1 MTTRRTKVLAAVTAA
16 LLAIGTP
23 LAAQNGDPAGVPA
36 GVIVTNVDPDGPAAA
51 AGIERGD
58 LILSIDGQDLGSAR
72 DLMQALADV
81 EASEVTLSV
90 KHGDDVRDQVVT
102 IDHVW
107 GRPRI
112 GLAITGGN
120 GANMDLLLD
129 LGRRLSMEPMRGGG
143 RFHVEIESDKPGV
156 IVMEVA
162 PESAAEAAGLQR
174 GDWSTAVGDQ
184 TLDGAADQLAGII
197 GDHEPGDE
205 VSIAYY
211 RGKDAMTAAVTLG
224 EHPESGAAML
234 GIRYRALPG
243 MLPGMLPEMEDMKRA
258 FEDMKER
265 FERRGM
271 RRWGGRADG
280 DRGMG
285 DQDTGG
291 RDMDAGAL

>member
-1 MTTRRTKVLAAVTAA
+1 MTTRRTKIVAVATAA

-23 LAAQNGDPAGVPA
+23 LAAQSGDPA
-36 GVIVTNVDPDGPAAA
+36 GVIVTGVDPDGPAAA

-81 EASEVTLSV
+81 EAAEVTLSV

-102 IDHVW
+102 IDRVW

-112 GLAITGGN
+112 GLAITGGA

-129 LGRRLSMEPMRGGG
+129 LSRRMQMKPLGHHGSF
-143 RFHVEIESDKPGV
+143 RFESDKPGV

-162 PESAAEAAGLQR
+162 PESAAEAAGLQP
-174 GDWSTAVGDQ
+174 GDWITAVGGMS
-184 TLDGAADQLAGII
+184 LDGPADQLAGII
-197 GDHEPGDE
+197 GDHAPGDE
-205 VSIAYY
+205 VSIAYH
-211 RGKDAMTAAVTLG
+211 RDGEEMTAAVSLG

-234 GIRYRALPG
+234 GIRYQALPG
-243 MLPGMLPEMEDMKRA
+243 MEDMKGA

-271 RRWGGRADG
+271 RRWGSRADADKG
-280 DRGMG
+280 GDMDRG
-285 DQDTGG
+285 D
-291 RDMDAGAL
+291 RDMDAAGAL

>member
-23 LAAQNGDPAGVPA
+23 LAAQNGDPA

-112 GLAITGGN
+112 GLAITGGT

-174 GDWSTAVGDQ
+174 GDWITAVGDQ

-243 MLPGMLPEMEDMKRA
+243 MLPEMEDMKRA
-258 FEDMKER
+258 FEDMKKR

-271 RRWGGRADG
+271 RRWGGRADADKGG
-280 DRGMG
+280 DRDMG
-285 DQDTGG
+285 DT
-291 RDMDAGAL
+291 DMDAGAL